1 MKIASTWGHESED
14 TTDKNYTHFSLSAV
28 NEFTFFLPQMLFKL
42 KNMKLQTIKFPVR
55 IFFSVSE
62 VCLKK
67 KLAS

>member
-28 NEFTFFLPQMLFKL
+28 NDFFFLQQMLFKL
-42 KNMKLQTIKFPVR
+42 KNIKLQTIKFPVR
-55 IFFSVSE
+55 IFFFVSE

>member
-28 NEFTFFLPQMLFKL
+28 NEFTFFFVPDAIQIEKYEITNDQISSENL
-42 KNMKLQTIKFPVR
+42 
-55 IFFSVSE
+55 FFSVSE

-67 KLAS
+67 